1 MAENW
6 YQKGK
11 DHYYSMSYFDAVQCL
26 REAVR
31 LDPEKSSHHKLLARA
46 LTKNPKW
53 RKEAESHYRQALKKD
68 QFDLE
73 CYLGLAEIY
82 EASAMTLRAFKMYQM
97 VLGYDPDNK
106 VARAK
111 LYDKTK
117 EAGGLKKLKNI
128 IRRKQE

>member
-1 MAENW
+1 
-6 YQKGK
+6 
-11 DHYYSMSYFDAVQCL
+11 MSYFNAVQCL

-82 EASAMTLRAFKMYQM
+82 EASAMTSRAFKMYQI
-97 VLGYDPDNK
+97 VLGFDPDNK
-106 VARAK
+106 VAGAK
-111 LYDKTK
+111 LYNNNK
-117 EAGGLKKLKNI
+117 EADGFKKLKDLKNI
-128 IRRKQE
+128 IRRKQD